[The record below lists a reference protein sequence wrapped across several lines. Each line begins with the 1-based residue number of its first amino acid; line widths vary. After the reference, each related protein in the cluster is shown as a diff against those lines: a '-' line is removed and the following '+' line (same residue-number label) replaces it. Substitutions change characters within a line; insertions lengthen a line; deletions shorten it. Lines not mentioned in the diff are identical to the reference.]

1 MRELDIGDTLDGYR
15 IETLLARGGMATV
28 FKAVDPDSGRPVAL
42 KIPHLHYEA
51 DVVFFERFRREEE
64 ASLRLDHPNVVKAL
78 PPRREKSR
86 LYMVMEYVDGV
97 PLSSLVVEG
106 RPLPTAQALDLA
118 RQTCDA
124 LAYLHAHGVVHR
136 DVKPGNVLVT
146 ASGQAKLLDLG
157 LAHMDAGRKL
167 TIAGL
172 SASVGTPGYMAPEQ
186 VRGRTGDARADI
198 YALGTMLYEMLTGRL
213 PYSGRDWEELL
224 RAKRLEPPTPPT
236 AHVPDLDPSL
246 EAIVL
251 KAIEPAPADR
261 YANAVDLLA
270 DLRDPSAVP
279 ARARA
284 SASKRP
290 RRRIDPRHAA
300 AALAILAAL
309 CGLGGVGWLSY
320 RRVQETA
327 AETAAS
333 RDAAGRRPAHETAAP
348 TRSREPR

>member
-1 MRELDIGDTLDGYR
+1 MRELEIGDTLDGYR
-15 IETLLARGGMATV
+15 IEALLAHGGMATV
-28 FKAVDPDSGRPVAL
+28 FKAVDPESGKPVAL

-78 PPRREKSR
+78 PARGEKSR
-86 LYMVMEYVDGV
+86 LYMVMECVDGV
-97 PLSSLVVEG
+97 PLSSLIAEG
-106 RPLPTAQALDLA
+106 RPLPTPQALDLA

-124 LAYLHAHGVVHR
+124 LAYLHARGVVHR

-146 ASGQAKLLDLG
+146 SSGQAKLLDLG
-157 LAHMDAGRKL
+157 LAHVETGRKL

-186 VRGRTGDARADI
+186 VRGRSGDARADL

-213 PYSGRDWEELL
+213 PYCGEDWEELL

-246 EAIVL
+246 EAIVM

-261 YANAVDLLA
+261 YASAVDMLA

-279 ARARA
+279 PRPPA
-284 SASKRP
+284 SRSERP
-290 RRRIDPRHAA
+290 RRRIDPRHVAA
-300 AALAILAAL
+300 GVAILAAL

-320 RRVQETA
+320 RRVLETA
-327 AETAAS
+327 AEAAAA
-333 RDAAGRRPAHETAAP
+333 RDAAATHPVHEGAAP
-348 TRSREPR
+348 ARSPAR